1 MNLQDVY
8 SYCMAKKAVTD
19 HFPFDEDTLVFKVGG
34 KIFCMTSLQE
44 WENNR
49 PSLNLKGDPEQNEE
63 LREQYASVRP
73 GYHSNKM
80 HWNTVDCNGDVSDK
94 RVLQMVDQS
103 YNLVYNG
110 LTKKLKQAISDL
122 EQL

>member
-1 MNLQDVY
+1 
-8 SYCMAKKAVTD
+8 MAKKAVTE

-73 GYHSNKM
+73 GYHSNKL

-94 RVLQMVDQS
+94 LLLQMLQQS
-103 YNLVYNG
+103 YDLVFAG
-110 LTKKLKQAISDL
+110 LTKKAKQAILDQ
-122 EQL
+122 E